1 LCTEKLNRFSSGPIS
16 IPAANPIIQEQKPTI
31 MSETELQIPP
41 LTQLTEDEQMLR
53 DAASD
58 FAESSIKPLVHE
70 MDEAAKLDKNLI
82 KEFFEM
88 GLMGIEIPEKYQG
101 GGGSFMMSIVAIEQ
115 ISRVDASVGVFM
127 DVQNTLV
134 NNAFL
139 RWGSDEVKD
148 RYLPQLATEKVG
160 AYCLSEAGSGSDAFA
175 LKCSAKEDG
184 DHFVLNGAKLWITN
198 ANEADIFLIFANVN
212 PDAGYKGITAFIVER
227 GMEGFSVSK
236 KENKLGIRASS
247 TCELLLE
254 DVRVPKE
261 NILGEV
267 GKGYKVAIET
277 LNEGRI
283 GIGAQMIGIAQG
295 SLDAAVAYTKERK
308 QFGKAIADFQG
319 VQFQLARMAT
329 ELEMAR
335 LLVYNAARIKEAG
348 NNFLKEAAM
357 AKYYSSEV
365 AENLSSMAVDLF
377 GGYGYVKEYPVE
389 KFYRDAKIGKIYE
402 GTSNM
407 QLQTIA
413 KIILKEG

>member
-1 LCTEKLNRFSSGPIS
+1 MSDTEMKIS
-16 IPAANPIIQEQKPTI
+16 
-31 MSETELQIPP
+31 P

-53 DAASD
+53 DAAAE
-58 FAESSIKPLVHE
+58 FADSMIKPKVHE
-70 MDEAAKLDKNLI
+70 MDEAAKLDPELI
-82 KEFFEM
+82 KQFFEM
-88 GLMGIEIPEKYQG
+88 GFMGIEIPEEYQG
-101 GGGSFMMSIVAIEQ
+101 GGGSFFMSIVAIEE

-139 RWGSDEVKD
+139 RWGSDDIKK
-148 RYLPQLATEKVG
+148 RYLPLLATEKVG

-175 LKCSAKEDG
+175 LKCAAKEDG
-184 DHFVLNGAKLWITN
+184 DHYVLNGTKLWITN
-198 ANEADIFLIFANVN
+198 AKEADIFLIFATVD
-212 PDAGYKGITAFIVER
+212 PSAGYRGITAFVVDR
-227 GMEGFSVSK
+227 DMDGFSVSK

-261 NILGEV
+261 NVLGEV

-283 GIGAQMIGIAQG
+283 GIGAQMVGIAQG
-295 SLDAAVAYTKERK
+295 ALDAAISYTKERK

-319 VQFQLARMAT
+319 VQFQLSEMAT
-329 ELEMAR
+329 QLEMSR
-335 LLVYNAARIKEAG
+335 LLVYNAARLKEAG
-348 NNFLKEAAM
+348 QPFLKEAAM

-365 AENLSSMAVDLF
+365 AEKVSSMAVDLF

-389 KFYRDAKIGKIYE
+389 KFYRDSKIGKIYE